1 MPQESNATN
10 KQIESLDRLIKEI
23 NELKSAVLNGTVIIE
38 SNRVSRE
45 FNSQILVEPRV
56 AFESLQMEIE
66 IRRKKDK

>member
-1 MPQESNATN
+1 MQQESNAKN

-38 SNRVSRE
+38 STRVSRE